1 MTTRLGALAAPVFL
15 LAALLLPQA
24 CSSKSHA
31 SGGMDAGMGDADDA
45 SDACGDDAAD
55 ACGDDAGDGEAGPP
69 GYPAAHPAAPQVVRI
84 KGPVLTAPKVVPIVF
99 MGDPLASNIAT
110 FMTQIVATTEYWSGA
125 TSEYGVGPLTAT
137 PVITVNETA
146 PAMLADS
153 DLETWLAA
161 KIDAGNP
168 FPPADA
174 NTLYA
179 IFYPMGTTITMGG
192 GTSCQ
197 AFNGYHSD
205 FAHGGGYVTYAVMP
219 RCAPMGPGVTLMDQ
233 LTSGASHEFIE
244 AATDP
249 LPQDMPAWA
258 ELDGPHRSWEYFGGG
273 EVGDVCAQFGNVFY
287 KPTGITNLVQ
297 HTWSNAAAMAG
308 HDPCEPDGLKP
319 YFNSAP
325 VMNDQVAMILQTG
338 EQVTV
343 LGVKVPLHG
352 SKTIEVDLFSDA
364 PTSKAWRV
372 SGVDI
377 SSQYLGGPQL
387 LSFSFDKTTGQNGDK
402 LQMTIK
408 SLQAGPAPFWIQS
421 QLGSSVEFW
430 IGVVGN

>member
-1 MTTRLGALAAPVFL
+1 MTTRLGALAAPTFL
-15 LAALLLPQA
+15 LAVLLSPQA
-24 CSSKSHA
+24 CSSHNHA
-31 SGGMDAGMGDADDA
+31 SGGNDAAAGDADDA
-45 SDACGDDAAD
+45 SDACGDDATP
-55 ACGDDAGDGEAGPP
+55 CGDDAGDGEAGPP
-69 GYPAAHPAAPQVVRI
+69 GYPAPHPAAPQLVKF
-84 KGPVLTAPKVVPIVF
+84 KGPVLTAPKIVPIVF

-110 FMTQIVATTEYWSGA
+110 FMTQIVATTEYWKGA

-137 PVITVNETA
+137 PVITVNESA
-146 PAMLADS
+146 PAMIDDS
-153 DLETWLAA
+153 ALETWLAG
-161 KIDAGNP
+161 KIDAGSP

-179 IFYPMGTTITMGG
+179 IFYPSGTTVTMGG

-219 RCAPMGPGVTLMDQ
+219 RCPAMGPGVTLMDQ
-233 LTSGASHEFIE
+233 LTSSTSHEFIE

-273 EVGDVCAQFGNVFY
+273 ESGDVCAQFGNVFY
-287 KPTGITNLVQ
+287 KPAGITNLVQ
-297 HTWSNAAAMAG
+297 HTWSNMAAAAG
-308 HDPCEPDGLKP
+308 HDPCEPDGLMP
-319 YFNSAP
+319 YFNAAP
-325 VMNDQVAMILQTG
+325 VMNDQVAMTLMTN

-343 LGVKVPLHG
+343 LGVKIPLHQ
-352 SKTIEVDLFSDA
+352 SKTIEVELFSDA
-364 PTSKAWRV
+364 PTSKPWRV
-372 SGVDI
+372 SAIDI
-377 SSQYLGGPQL
+377 NSAYNGGPAL

-402 LQMTIK
+402 LQLTIK
-408 SLQAGPAPFWIQS
+408 SLQPGPAPFWLQS
-421 QLGSSVEFW
+421 QLGSTQEFW